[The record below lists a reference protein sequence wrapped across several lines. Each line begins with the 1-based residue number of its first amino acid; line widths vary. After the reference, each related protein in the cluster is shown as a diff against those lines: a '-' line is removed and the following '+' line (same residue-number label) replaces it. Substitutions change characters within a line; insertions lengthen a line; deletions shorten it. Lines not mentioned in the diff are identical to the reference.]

1 MRKLTAS
8 FYISLDGVVDAPHE
22 WHFPMVDDA
31 MMSDVAAALEESDT
45 ILLGRAT
52 YQEWADFWPH
62 QPASNPMA
70 GYFNSTPKLVV
81 STTLASADWENTT
94 LISND
99 VAAQVDAAKRRS
111 GMNISVTGS
120 GTLVRS
126 LLGHGLVDELRL
138 MIHPVVVGRGKR
150 LFREGD
156 DRSFLE
162 LVDSK
167 AYPSGVL
174 NVTYV
179 PSND

>member
-1 MRKLTAS
+1 
-8 FYISLDGVVDAPHE
+8 
-22 WHFPMVDDA
+22 
-31 MMSDVAAALEESDT
+31 
-45 ILLGRAT
+45 
-52 YQEWADFWPH
+52 
-62 QPASNPMA
+62 
-70 GYFNSTPKLVV
+70 
-81 STTLASADWENTT
+81 
-94 LISND
+94 
-99 VAAQVDAAKRRS
+99 
-111 GMNISVTGS
+111 MNISVTGS

-150 LFREGD
+150 LFRDGD